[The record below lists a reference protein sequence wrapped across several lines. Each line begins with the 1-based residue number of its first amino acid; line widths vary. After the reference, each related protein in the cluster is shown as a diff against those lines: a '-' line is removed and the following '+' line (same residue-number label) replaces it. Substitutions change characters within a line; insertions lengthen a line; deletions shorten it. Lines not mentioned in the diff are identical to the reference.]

1 MRRETCVEEQRAI
14 GFAEVEK
21 NVLWRGLMAGR
32 GHVQP
37 LERIGLVAG
46 AEFIEPVRGIRKLRF
61 EFDGNFRAYFVAA
74 PADGR
79 ADGSEQAIRPRAELH
94 LHFPNG
100 FCDDALQRAAPA
112 GMNGG
117 DGSLFGIDEKNGDAI
132 GGLNAEKQAGAN
144 CCGGVPAT
152 GLGGHGIEDLHNIRM
167 ELPEG
172 NEREIVCIERTL
184 KEATIFENKFPRVPL
199 RETEIQDPFAFESAD
214 AARPGAEAVDE
225 PGNFRE
231 RRRLQNSNA
240 LGDVLGPSGR

>member
-1 MRRETCVEEQRAI
+1 MARRLHVE
-14 GFAEVEK
+14 
-21 NVLWRGLMAGR
+21 
-32 GHVQP
+32 P
-37 LERIGLVAG
+37 LEGIWLVAG
-46 AEFIEPVRGIRKLRF
+46 AEFIEPVGRVGELGGKGCGDLGA
-61 EFDGNFRAYFVAA
+61 DFVAA
-74 PADGR
+74 AADGR

-94 LHFPNG
+94 LHFPHG
-100 FCDDALQRAAPA
+100 FCDDALQCAAPA
-112 GMNGG
+112 GVNGG

-152 GLGGHGIEDLHNIRM
+152 GFGGNGIEDLHNIRM

-172 NEREIVCIERTL
+172 NEREIVCIERRL
-184 KEATIFENKFPRVPL
+184 KEATIFENKFPRVPF
-199 RETEIQDPFAFESAD
+199 RETEIQDLFAFEIAD

-231 RRRLQNSNA
+231 RRHLQNSNA

>member
-1 MRRETCVEEQRAI
+1 VARRHPVE
-14 GFAEVEK
+14 
-21 NVLWRGLMAGR
+21 
-32 GHVQP
+32 P

-46 AEFIEPVRGIRKLRF
+46 AEFIEPVRSIRKLRF
-61 EFDGNFRAYFVAA
+61 EFDGNFRADFVAA
-74 PADGR
+74 APDRR
-79 ADGSEQAIRPRAELH
+79 ADGSEQAIWPRAELH

-100 FCDDALQRAAPA
+100 FCDDALQCAAPA

-117 DGSLFGIDEKNGDAI
+117 DGSLLGIDEKNGDAI
-132 GGLNAEKQAGAN
+132 GSLNAEKQAGAN
-144 CCGGVPAT
+144 GRGSVTAT
-152 GLGGHGIEDLHNIRM
+152 GLGGHGIEDLYNIRM

-172 NEREIVCIERTL
+172 NERENVCIERRL
-184 KEATIFENKFPRVPL
+184 KEVTIFENKFPRVPC

-214 AARPGAEAVDE
+214 AARPRAEAVDE